1 MAYYSAKLWGK
12 KRVLNMEAF
21 IAPANFDPAS
31 QPLNI
36 VSVFGEYNNAN
47 KAYIY
52 SFTSAI
58 ATLTLPASA
67 GITYR
72 WGETISGVDY
82 VNDVV
87 SGTAFTAGS
96 TKRYVIVNST
106 ATSLYAN
113 ISSVD
118 GFNGAIWIYCS
129 SKIYA
134 IFAQSNTYLNYVH
147 CENLNSN
154 TSIWINAFYG
164 CKGLTGSLTIP
175 DSVTTIETNAFS
187 GCKGLT
193 GTLTIPD
200 SVTTIE
206 TNAFRGCTGL
216 TGTLTIP
223 DSVTIIENHA
233 FNGCTG
239 FTGSLTI
246 PDSVTTIGTNP
257 FYGTPFT
264 HLISNSSYFEVYD
277 EVLYTTTGTI
287 TAIYSAKGYSGT
299 LTLKSNVVIIDNG
312 CFYNNNLRT
321 GSLTIPDTV
330 TTIGTNAF
338 YNCTGLTGSLTI
350 PNSVTTIGD
359 SAFSYCGKLNGIAT
373 IGSGITTIGYSGFY
387 PIPLVTEW
395 HILSLVAPS
404 VQINTWGNYAKPLHV
419 KIGATGYN
427 VAPFTNTEIF
437 SSIIYDL

>member
-21 IAPANFDPAS
+21 IAPAKFDANA

-36 VSVFGEYNNAN
+36 ITVFGEYNNAN

-82 VNDVV
+82 VYDVV

-106 ATSLYAN
+106 ATSLIAN
-113 ISSVD
+113 VANHS
-118 GFNGAIWIYCS
+118 GYNGAIWIYCS
-129 SKIYA
+129 SKVYGIYA
-134 IFAQSNTYLNYVH
+134 YENTYLNYVH
-147 CENLNSN
+147 CEDLNSI
-154 TSIWINAFYG
+154 TTIGINAFYG
-164 CKGLTGSLTIP
+164 CKGLTG
-175 DSVTTIETNAFS
+175 
-187 GCKGLT
+187 
-193 GTLTIPD
+193 TLTIP
-200 SVTTIE
+200 
-206 TNAFRGCTGL
+206 N
-216 TGTLTIP
+216 
-223 DSVTIIENHA
+223 
-233 FNGCTG
+233 
-239 FTGSLTI
+239 
-246 PDSVTTIGTNP
+246 SVTTIGNQ
-257 FYGTPFT
+257 
-264 HLISNSSYFEVYD
+264 
-277 EVLYTTTGTI
+277 
-287 TAIYSAKGYSGT
+287 
-299 LTLKSNVVIIDNG
+299 
-312 CFYNNNLRT
+312 
-321 GSLTIPDTV
+321 
-330 TTIGTNAF
+330 AF
-338 YNCTGLTGSLTI
+338 ANCKGLTGSLTI

-359 SAFSYCGKLNGIAT
+359 GAFQSCNKLNGIAT

>member
-1 MAYYSAKLWGK
+1 MAYYSSKLWGK
-12 KRVLNMEAF
+12 KRVSNMEAF

-36 VSVFGEYNNAN
+36 VSVFGDYANAN
-47 KAYIY
+47 KAYIF

-58 ATLTLPASA
+58 ATLTLSASS

-106 ATSLYAN
+106 ATSLSAN
-113 ISSVD
+113 ISKGA

-129 SKIYA
+129 SKIYS

-147 CENLNSN
+147 CEDLNSI
-154 TSIWINAFYG
+154 TSIGSYAFYN
-164 CKGLTGSLTIP
+164 CA
-175 DSVTTIETNAFS
+175 N
-187 GCKGLT
+187 LT
-193 GTLTIPD
+193 GTLTIPN
-200 SVTTIE
+200 SVTSIGTS
-206 TNAFRGCTGL
+206 AFNGCTGL

-223 DSVTIIENHA
+223 N
-233 FNGCTG
+233 
-239 FTGSLTI
+239 
-246 PDSVTTIGTNP
+246 SVTTISQSAFANCTNLTGTLTIPSSVTTMGINP
-257 FYGTPFT
+257 FNGTPFT
-264 HLISNSSYFEVYD
+264 HLISNSSFFEVYD

-299 LTLKSNVVIIDNG
+299 LTLKSNVTTIEY
-312 CFYNNNLRT
+312 CAFYNNNLRT
-321 GSLTIPDTV
+321 GT
-330 TTIGTNAF
+330 
-338 YNCTGLTGSLTI
+338 LTI
-350 PNSVTTIGD
+350 PNSVTTIGT
-359 SAFSYCGKLNGIAT
+359 SAFFGCNKLNGIAT
-373 IGSGITTIGYSGFY
+373 IGSGITAIGNTGLYA
-387 PIPLVTEW
+387 IPLVTEW
-395 HILSLVAPS
+395 NILSSVAPA
-404 VQINTWGNYAKPLHV
+404 VQANTWGNYAKPLHV

-427 VAPFTNTEIF
+427 VAPWTNTAIF